1 MSFRPFT
8 SESYSEGDRLEAWRD
23 VLRAVG
29 LQPSAGSAV
38 NTGHATASRRNAEGV
53 VLARLAA
60 GSQAVSPLPHPAGDM
75 PIMLLPTEDGVT
87 LRTATGHQIIS
98 IGHLL
103 LLPRKGDWSV
113 SFQRDMRAIVLSVTP
128 DAFGGRK
135 IAGPVF
141 DQVRVLAPTGFT
153 EVFSRTLESAARNLE
168 TLSDSEW
175 AAVAQSL
182 ADLLPTF
189 VRQLMPATDAGATA
203 TRAAILHRLCQ
214 TIERRLDDADLTP
227 ARVADAEGIS
237 ERYLQKLFEGSGSS
251 FTHYVRERR
260 LQRASAELSS
270 PAEAHHSISEI
281 AYRNGFNDSAHFS
294 RAFRHRFGLSPR
306 EFRQQEL
313 ERASASAVTGQRGWP
328 QQALAQLR
336 SHYPLA
342 GAERSA
348 GPAPADKATCCTE
361 GEQHRHHLAVE
372 AARVHWGYF
381 SRSMPPQIE
390 INSGETITIE
400 TLTQHA
406 SDDPERMIKGDAGA
420 ESVFHWTREAKNVD
434 RRGAGPMDA
443 SVYGRGA
450 GEGFGV
456 HICTGPVAVKDAQPG
471 DVLEVRILDIVPR
484 PSRNPDFEGQVFG
497 SSVAAWWGY
506 HYSELLAEPNPR
518 EAVTIY
524 EIFDHDEAPHAR
536 ALYSYRWEPQT
547 DPFGVVHTTYDYP
560 GVPVRAGSVKR
571 RHNVLDGIR
580 IPLRPHFGVIAVA
593 PREVDFVEFDSAV
606 LFRRQS
612 RQLAARQGIDR
623 LSAGL
628 GAGRAALGRR
638 SPCDPGR
645 RRTRRH
651 RDRMLDDRHVPA
663 HPAQE
668 GGSGGPRVRRP
679 HLSPDR
685 DRDRMGVDRL
695 QPPEL
700 SRRVRRQGPERGL
713 CHLLARSRD
722 EGRLP
727 QDAALPDA
735 HQGPERGRGDR
746 ADVGR
751 GRFRRH
757 ASGGRQLGRPRH
769 PEQAPVR
776 RRPARLICFPSWPG
790 SSRPS
795 ASFCRETV
803 KTWMPGTRPGM
814 TSPARP
820 ELIAAFLNQT
830 LRSIP

>member
-23 VLRAVG
+23 VLSAVG
-29 LQPSAGSAV
+29 LQPSPGSAV
-38 NTGHATASRRNAEGV
+38 HTGHATASRRNADGV

-60 GSQAVSPLPHPAGDM
+60 GSQAVSPLPHPAVDM

-113 SFQRDMRAIVLSVTP
+113 TFQRDMRAIVLSVTP

-135 IAGPVF
+135 VSKPIF
-141 DQVRVLAPTGFT
+141 SEVRVLPPTGFT
-153 EVFSRTLESAARNLE
+153 EVFSRGLESTARNLE
-168 TLSDSEW
+168 TLTNTEW

-189 VRQLMPATDAGATA
+189 VRQMIPPATDAGGTA
-203 TRAAILHRLCQ
+203 TRAALLHRLCQ
-214 TIERRLDDADLTP
+214 TIERKLDDPDLTP
-227 ARVADAEGIS
+227 ARVAEAEGIS

-313 ERASASAVTGQRGWP
+313 ERASAAAVTGQRGWP

-348 GPAPADKATCCTE
+348 EAAPPDNAPLCTE
-361 GEQHRHHLAVE
+361 GEQRHHHLAVE

-420 ESVFHWTREAKNVD
+420 ESVFYWTRDAKNVD

-456 HICTGPVAVKDAQPG
+456 HICTGPVAVKEAQPG

-484 PSRNPDFEGQVFG
+484 ASRNPDFEGQVFG

-506 HYSELLAEPNPR
+506 HYNELLAEPNPR

-524 EIFDHDEAPHAR
+524 EIFTGRECDHDAMPHAR

-593 PREVDFVEFDSAV
+593 PREVDFVDSIPPSYFGGNLDNWRLGKGSTVYLPVSVPGALLSV
-606 LFRRQS
+606 GDPHASQGDGELGGTAIECSMTGTF
-612 RQLAARQGIDR
+612 QLILHKKAD
-623 LSAGL
+623 L
-628 GAGRAALGRR
+628 AGRVFADLTYPLIETETEWVLTGFSHPNYLAEFGAKGQSEVYATSSLDLAMKDAFRKMRRFLMHIKGLSEDEAIALISAAVDFGVTQVVDGNWGVHAILSKRLFDG
-638 SPCDPGR
+638 
-645 RRTRRH
+645 
-651 RDRMLDDRHVPA
+651 A
-663 HPAQE
+663 
-668 GGSGGPRVRRP
+668 PR
-679 HLSPDR
+679 
-685 DRDRMGVDRL
+685 G
-695 QPPEL
+695 
-700 SRRVRRQGPERGL
+700 
-713 CHLLARSRD
+713 
-722 EGRLP
+722 
-727 QDAALPDA
+727 
-735 HQGPERGRGDR
+735 
-746 ADVGR
+746 
-751 GRFRRH
+751 
-757 ASGGRQLGRPRH
+757 
-769 PEQAPVR
+769 
-776 RRPARLICFPSWPG
+776 
-790 SSRPS
+790 
-795 ASFCRETV
+795 
-803 KTWMPGTRPGM
+803 
-814 TSPARP
+814 
-820 ELIAAFLNQT
+820 
-830 LRSIP
+830 